1 MEGGVSA
8 GAPSAEDRGEGD
20 ETGRTL
26 STALPRA
33 SQKASSVAD
42 ADSESE
48 ERNRSAVC
56 NKEDHVYEGPDLFG
70 TEAFDSVCCVDI
82 LDQAYKPAVRRILAL
97 WGLLL
102 LASTSLLLVG
112 FFGSFR
118 FLHRDG
124 SLDLSHNL
132 WKEHLFW
139 SSVVQFMVTALGIA
153 SGFIA
158 LVSHTQLGSS
168 CEVHSFQRFFTWCL
182 LFHLAGALFCFIA
195 AVKLTAVDVFSSPAF
210 ASPLSSS
217 LLHRHPFSL
226 GLNANDAAA
235 FRSSRLS
242 ADFMTPGA
250 SLRRSVVLRKDELGR
265 LSLGKNRFTAPPS
278 TAEPPASSLPSFSSP
293 FALSPLSV
301 QRPLVSFQ
309 FSPLGKNSESN
320 VFEPSGA
327 AASSRR
333 FDSLEESDGLG
344 SNVKDFSSFLRS
356 TEPEELPP
364 SSTPRR
370 LSALSPS
377 LSPSRSFNS
386 FSPASFAERAES
398 DDRLRSKGSELR
410 TSSRESPVYQK
421 MLFSSVTV
429 NYFEAVLHA
438 LCFVTTWR
446 LAGRLGR
453 LFGLKMP
460 RIPF

>member
-1 MEGGVSA
+1 MEGGVLA
-8 GAPSAEDRGEGD
+8 GDPSAEDRGEGD
-20 ETGRTL
+20 ETGESL
-26 STALPRA
+26 SAALPLA
-33 SQKASSVAD
+33 SEKARSVAD
-42 ADSESE
+42 AGGESD

-56 NKEDHVYEGPDLFG
+56 SNEDHVYEGPDLFG

-153 SGFIA
+153 FGFIA

-182 LFHLAGALFCFIA
+182 LFHLAGALFCFVA

-217 LLHRHPFSL
+217 LLHRHTSSL
-226 GLNANDAAA
+226 GLDANTAAA

-242 ADFMTPGA
+242 PDVTTPGA
-250 SLRRSVVLRKDELGR
+250 SLRRSLALRKVELGR
-265 LSLGKNRFTAPPS
+265 LSLGKNRFKAPAS
-278 TAEPPASSLPSFSSP
+278 TAEPAASSLSSLSSP
-293 FALSPLSV
+293 FALSPLSAK
-301 QRPLVSFQ
+301 RPLVSFQ
-309 FSPLGKNSESN
+309 FSPLGQNSDSS

-327 AASSRR
+327 AASPHR
-333 FDSLEESDGLG
+333 FDSIEESEGLG
-344 SNVKDFSSFLRS
+344 SNVKNFTYFQRS
-356 TEPEELPP
+356 TEPGERPP
-364 SSTPRR
+364 FSNPRR
-370 LSALSPS
+370 LSVLSPS

-386 FSPASFAERAES
+386 FSPASFAEIVES
-398 DDRLRSKGSELR
+398 DDWLRSKGSELKIP
-410 TSSRESPVYQK
+410 SRESPVYQK